1 MTSVNGKPLRV
12 GDWLVDPRA
21 GQISRSGE
29 IVRLDAR
36 AMRLLMHLA
45 ARAGE
50 VVSIDELLREVWAG
64 VVVTPD
70 SVYQAVASLRRLLGD
85 DSKQPKYIANVP
97 RLGYRMVATVAPASE
112 EPRLAVEATPV
123 PAPKP
128 RRWTAHLA
136 ATLVTLGV
144 LLSLGAVLWQVTPL
158 GRAPSDGAMVAQPEH
173 SIAVMPFFD
182 LTEEMNQEPFVD
194 GMTEELVE
202 KLSNIPDV
210 RVPPA
215 RSTFKFK
222 GTGAT
227 IADIAEA
234 LNVAYVLDGSVRR
247 SGDMLRVAARLVRAD
262 DGYVA
267 WSQTYDRPMDDMIMI
282 QDDIAAEVA
291 KSLRQRVTSETG
303 S

>member
-1 MTSVNGKPLRV
+1 MTEANGKRLRI
-12 GDWLVDPRA
+12 GEWLVDPRA

-29 IVRLDAR
+29 NVRLDAR
-36 AMRLLMHLA
+36 AMRLLLYLA
-45 ARAGE
+45 ERAGE
-50 VVSIDELLREVWAG
+50 VVSVDELLREVWAG

-97 RLGYRMVATVAPASE
+97 RLGYRMVATIGPAT
-112 EPRLAVEATPV
+112 EAM
-123 PAPKP
+123 PAPKS

-136 ATLVTLGV
+136 AAVITLAV

-158 GRAPSDGAMVAQPEH
+158 PRAPADDAKVAPPQN

-182 LTEEMNQEPFVD
+182 LTEAMDHEPFVD

-202 KLSNIPDV
+202 KLSKIPDV

-215 RSTFKFK
+215 RSTFKLK
-222 GTGAT
+222 DTGAT
-227 IADIAEA
+227 IAEVAAA
-234 LNVAYVLDGSVRR
+234 LNVAYVLDGSVRK
-247 SGDMLRVAARLVRAD
+247 SGDTLRVAARLVRAD
-262 DGYVA
+262 DGFVA
-267 WSQTYDRPMDDMIMI
+267 WSQTYDRPVTDMIMI
-282 QDDIAAEVA
+282 QDDIATEVA
-291 KSLRQRVTSETG
+291 KSLRQKVAPQDG